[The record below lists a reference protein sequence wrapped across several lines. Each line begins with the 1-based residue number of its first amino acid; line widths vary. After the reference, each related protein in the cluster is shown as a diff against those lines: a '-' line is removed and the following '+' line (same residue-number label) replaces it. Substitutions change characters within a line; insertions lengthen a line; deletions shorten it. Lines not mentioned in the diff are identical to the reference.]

1 MKDYSFSTK
10 VPFNKELEDKIAKV
24 FKNLMK
30 EELDKSMNKIISEIA
45 QLQQEYSLLLYYIN
59 TDRNSNWPP
68 KYLKID
74 VKFSLNDEGDEGS
87 ARNIGIKL
95 FQEIE
100 NPIRQNIINAMGND
114 SRLEYKPVDSF
125 ICSRLS

>member
-10 VPFNKELEDKIAKV
+10 VPFNKELEDKIAEI

-30 EELDKSMNKIISEIA
+30 EELDKSMIKIISEIA

-114 SRLEYKPVDSF
+114 SRLEYKPVDSY
-125 ICSRLS
+125 ICSRL